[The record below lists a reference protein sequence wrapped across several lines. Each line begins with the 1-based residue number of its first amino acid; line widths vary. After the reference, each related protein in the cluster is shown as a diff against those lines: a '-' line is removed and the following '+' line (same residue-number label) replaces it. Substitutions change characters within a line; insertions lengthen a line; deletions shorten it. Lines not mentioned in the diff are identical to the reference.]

1 MTIPAIILAGGKAR
15 RMGGGD
21 KGLLP
26 LGPVTILDHVLQRL
40 EPQAAPIALNANG
53 NPARFDGLGVPVLG
67 DPVPDHPGPL
77 AGVLAGLLWAR
88 AAGAALV
95 VTVAAD
101 TPFFPRDL
109 VAELLSVDAPI
120 VLAQTSSGRHPTF
133 GLWST
138 SLVEPLTQAL
148 SEGVRKVVAF
158 TDAHGA
164 QSAMF
169 GDTPFDPF
177 FNVNTPEDLDEAE
190 GLLKV
195 HAP

>member
-26 LGPVTILDHVLQRL
+26 LGSTTILGHVLERL
-40 EPQAAPIALNANG
+40 EPQAGPIALNANG
-53 NPARFDGLGVPVLG
+53 NPARFDALGIPVLR

-88 AAGAALV
+88 AAGAAHA

-109 VAELLSVDAPI
+109 VAEFLSVDAPI
-120 VLAQTSSGRHPTF
+120 VLAQTPNGRHPTF
-133 GLWST
+133 GMWST
-138 SLVEPLTQAL
+138 SLVEPLSQAL
-148 SEGVRKVVAF
+148 SDGVRKVVAF

-164 QSAMF
+164 QSAVF
-169 GDTPFDPF
+169 ADTPFDPF
-177 FNVNTPEDLDEAE
+177 FNVNTPEDPSEAE
-190 GLLKV
+190 SLLKA